1 MIATP
6 APGREPPAG
15 VYVHVPF
22 CASRCG
28 YCDFAAVAGRDGAIP
43 AYLDALEIEIGSFQR
58 EAPRAADTVFVGGG
72 TPSRLPGREIGRLL
86 AAVRDRFAVAA
97 GAEVTV
103 EGNPESLTP
112 GRLEDLALAGV
123 TRVCVGVQ
131 SLDDS
136 VLRRAGR
143 PHDARTALDA
153 LRRALRGGFESVA
166 SDLILGLPGEDLPR
180 FGDTARRLADEGP
193 DHVSVYL
200 LETDKDTPIARE
212 IRRRGAAA
220 ADDDALVAAY
230 EAAAET
236 LERAGLRLYEISN
249 FARPGRESRHNLKYW
264 RDEPYAGFGL
274 GAHSYLGGA
283 RRSNERD
290 LDRYLDRLGRGLDP
304 VVWTEGF
311 DAPRRA
317 AEAAILGLRLRD
329 GVALDAIERRY
340 GVDLRAGRREAWE
353 RAAAAGVAEVEGGRA
368 RLTRRGRL
376 RSNELF
382 AELI

>member
-143 PHDARTALDA
+143 PHDARRHP
-153 LRRALRGGFESVA
+153 LRRDGARDRLPTRQEHAGAGHGPHRDRGSRLPAGPPARRPLRGA
-166 SDLILGLPGEDLPR
+166 
-180 FGDTARRLADEGP
+180 
-193 DHVSVYL
+193 
-200 LETDKDTPIARE
+200 
-212 IRRRGAAA
+212 
-220 ADDDALVAAY
+220 
-230 EAAAET
+230 
-236 LERAGLRLYEISN
+236 
-249 FARPGRESRHNLKYW
+249 
-264 RDEPYAGFGL
+264 
-274 GAHSYLGGA
+274 
-283 RRSNERD
+283 
-290 LDRYLDRLGRGLDP
+290 
-304 VVWTEGF
+304 
-311 DAPRRA
+311 
-317 AEAAILGLRLRD
+317 
-329 GVALDAIERRY
+329 
-340 GVDLRAGRREAWE
+340 
-353 RAAAAGVAEVEGGRA
+353 
-368 RLTRRGRL
+368 
-376 RSNELF
+376 
-382 AELI
+382 